1 MKKTPNIGLRLPL
14 LSLAGAMALLGTGYN
29 ANAVL
34 LIDGPAAQPLGG
46 SGTAA
51 VNAGTLVG
59 SLTDAFGPSTGGSPP
74 YSGIMESR
82 VVSRTAPVIIDGV
95 PYLAGGLDFY
105 YRMELTTATPANVDI
120 EEFNFSP
127 LDPTYGPFSAEFLLG
142 AAVPAGIPG
151 FSGTAN
157 GTQIPESVNY
167 ESGVLAFDHTDIGVP
182 GDTRLTPI
190 TPVETWLILHTNAT
204 VFGIVDGS
212 TQDAGVAP
220 MQVLAPIPEPSA
232 ALFGIALATFI
243 GTLRRRSGVRT
254 AS

>member
-1 MKKTPNIGLRLPL
+1 MKKTPTIGLRFPL
-14 LSLAGAMALLGTGYN
+14 LSLAGAMALLGTAFN

-34 LIDGPAAQPLGG
+34 LIDGPVTQPLAG
-46 SGTAA
+46 SGTL
-51 VNAGTLVG
+51 VVQAGTLVG
-59 SLTDAFGPSTGGSPP
+59 TLTDAFGPSVGGSPV

-82 VVSRTAPVIIDGV
+82 VVSRTAATIIDGV
-95 PYLAGGLDFY
+95 PYAAGGLDFY
-105 YRMELTTATPANVDI
+105 YRMELTTAAPPNVDI
-120 EEFNFSP
+120 EEWNFSP
-127 LDPTYGPFSAEFLLG
+127 LTPAFGPYSAQFLLG

-157 GTQIPESVNY
+157 GTQAPVTVNLD
-167 ESGVLAFDHTDIGVP
+167 SGTLRWDHTEVI

-204 VFGIVDGS
+204 QFGIVDAS
-212 TQDAGVAP
+212 TQDSGVAP
-220 MQVLAPIPEPSA
+220 TLVLAPIPEPSA
-232 ALFGIALATFI
+232 ALFGVALSTFI